1 MILRLRLPNKFLLCL
16 LSLTGGT
23 VAGTLWTFHG
33 GAGIDSKGRAFGV
46 IGATN
51 GNYNGATSTTSRG
64 SASGKSGR
72 GGSYVSQ
79 MLTLAAESCTVNIGP
94 LDFILEDR
102 NLGFGANGV
111 DGRQSRDQSQG
122 ADADARRDVFVNG
135 VQTGSNLDPFNH
147 VSVNLGNLAAGGHKI
162 AFAEDPSIPQ
172 RAGQP
177 HDDGEPV
184 RKIYPSTSV
193 PPSASVPPSTS
204 VPDFGGTF
212 VLMLCSGA
220 GLLIM
225 GRLASRQLE
234 K

>member
-16 LSLTGGT
+16 LSLTAGAIAGAFWT
-23 VAGTLWTFHG
+23 VHGSAGTASNG
-33 GAGIDSKGRAFGV
+33 RAGRAFGV

-51 GNYNGATSTTSRG
+51 GNHNGAKSTIDRG
-64 SASGKSGR
+64 SARGKSGR

-79 MLTLAAESCTVNIGP
+79 MLTLAAGSYTS
-94 LDFILEDR
+94 DFSLEDR

-111 DGRQSRDQSQG
+111 D
-122 ADADARRDVFVNG
+122 VFVSD
-135 VQTGSNLDPFNH
+135 VQTGSNLDSFNH

-172 RAGQP
+172 GAGQP

-184 RKIYPSTSV
+184 DNIYPSTSV

-204 VPDFGGTF
+204 VPDSGGTF
-212 VLMLCSGA
+212 ALMLCSGA

-225 GRLASRQLE
+225 GRLASWQLE